1 MSEIEAD
8 AVPAPA
14 ERPGPVYTIVRGI
27 LRPLV
32 RLIYRPKIT
41 GSEHVPKRGPVIFAS
56 NHLSFVDSIVIP
68 LAAPRPVQFLAKSH
82 YFTGTGPKGWVSR
95 TFFTAIGAVSVERG
109 AGAQAQAAL
118 DQGRRILESGSAFAL
133 YPEGTRSL
141 DGRLYRG
148 RTGVAWLAL
157 TTGAVVV
164 PVGLV
169 GTEEIQP
176 VGAKVPR
183 VRPVTVRF
191 GEPLDLRHHGN
202 ATSGRARRAATDEVM
217 AAIHGLSGQELADRY
232 NEAPP
237 HGTLAKIADRVAPR
251 ERV

>member
-1 MSEIEAD
+1 MGFD
-8 AVPAPA
+8 D
-14 ERPGPVYTIVRGI
+14 
-27 LRPLV
+27 LD
-32 RLIYRPKIT
+32 
-41 GSEHVPKRGPVIFAS
+41 F
-56 NHLSFVDSIVIP
+56 DS
-68 LAAPRPVQFLAKSH
+68 RPVQFLAKSH
-82 YFTGTGPKGWVSR
+82 YFTGKGLKGWVSR

-164 PVGLV
+164 PVGLI
-169 GTEEIQP
+169 GTQEIQP
-176 VGAKVPR
+176 VGAKLPR
-183 VRPVTVRF
+183 VRPVSVRF
-191 GEPLDLRHHGN
+191 GEPIDLRHHGN

-217 AAIHGLSGQELADRY
+217 AAIHALSGQELAGAY

-237 HGTLAKIADRVAPR
+237 QGTLAKIADRVVPR